1 MFLANG
7 YSGRSV
13 YSIMVLVNYICLSP
27 PIGKLKYIMKNK
39 QFIEMSNEEI
49 NYTYFKKYKSH
60 NSVLL

>member
-13 YSIMVLVNYICLSP
+13 YSITVLVNFSRLSAP
-27 PIGKLKYIMKNK
+27 KGKLKCIMKNK
-39 QFIEMSNEEI
+39 RFIEMSNEEI

-60 NSVLL
+60 NSVLM